1 MHAARTG
8 RCRVLKAKQSNVK
21 ARAQGKEAHPCAFC
35 CFVLHEALRQV
46 QVLHLQ
52 PRQPRLRLILV
63 LCSEEGRAASERKR
77 NTAKAATAGHAP
89 RGGPPA
95 RRSRPLR
102 RPFPAPAAAKTQRKG
117 SSAHSAQCRE
127 KRRCASQRGAART
140 AAASSAPRARAAARS
155 ARVAASSAV
164 SRATSASRAAAAS
177 RAASAAWLASAHAW
191 GWGNVQRSSARGKR
205 ERRREKSTAG
215 VRPLAPC
222 KTARALFAAALAS
235 AAAPAPRRRA
245 SPSPPSA
252 AAPTSASALQVS
264 APRYK
269 SFACKLRASRSALS
283 VASSAPASAAR
294 RVASRAAAVAA
305 ACAAKTPRKGSTSR
319 ALRAHT
325 AARSADTTAAS
336 SMPAAAGRTARRGWP
351 ADVAREV
358 RTGAHAGGAGCPS
371 SDVSLRPLLR
381 SPRGVECVAAAD
393 ARAAVETPVCKRP
406 PLILCGLR
414 RCA

>member
-1 MHAARTG
+1 MHAVRTG
-8 RCRVLKAKQSNVK
+8 RCRRAQAKQSNVK
-21 ARAQGKEAHPCAFC
+21 ARAQGKEAHPCAFG

-63 LCSEEGRAASERKR
+63 LCSAEGTPRVSASVTQPRQRSDGGARAARRASSSPL
-77 NTAKAATAGHAP
+77 AAAATAFS
-89 RGGPPA
+89 
-95 RRSRPLR
+95 RSSCGRNTTR
-102 RPFPAPAAAKTQRKG
+102 G
-117 SSAHSAQCRE
+117 SSAHSAQSKE
-127 KRRCASQRGAART
+127 KRSCASQRGAART

-191 GWGNVQRSSARGKR
+191 GWSNAQRSSARRKR
-205 ERRREKSTAG
+205 ERRRKRSNACG
-215 VRPLAPC
+215 LSDLVRLRELCLQPLQLLLQLQ
-222 KTARALFAAALAS
+222 RRGAA
-235 AAAPAPRRRA
+235 RRRLLRV
-245 SPSPPSA
+245 PQRRRQRLRFRCQRL
-252 AAPTSASALQVS
+252 TI
-264 APRYK
+264 K
-269 SFACKLRASRSALS
+269 SLACKLRASRSALS

-319 ALRAHT
+319 ALRADT

-336 SMPAAAGRTARRGWP
+336 SMPAAAGRTARHGWP

-358 RTGAHAGGAGCPS
+358 RTDTHAGGVRPVTCHCGHCSA
-371 SDVSLRPLLR
+371 LRVAWSALRQLTRAPLSR
-381 SPRGVECVAAAD
+381 
-393 ARAAVETPVCKRP
+393 RP
-406 PLILCGLR
+406 
-414 RCA
+414 CANALL